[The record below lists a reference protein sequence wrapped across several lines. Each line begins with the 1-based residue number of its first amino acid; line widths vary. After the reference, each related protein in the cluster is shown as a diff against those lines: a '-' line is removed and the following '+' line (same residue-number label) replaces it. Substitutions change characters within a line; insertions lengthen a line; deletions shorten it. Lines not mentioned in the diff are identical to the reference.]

1 MKPAPDPFFIQLA
14 EERRLESAASRP
26 NDPELAADWQ
36 LRQELQQLDPPA
48 LPDAFKR
55 RLARQTGWRHQPPG
69 WLGLAAAIVLA
80 LGVGLFHKAEQPA
93 QETAAISEY
102 DLAQLQLAL
111 ATLHRGLQRSG
122 QVASR
127 ELGTSLAQADL
138 SLEPLPHIDTLRRW
152 IQPAES
158 LNPEP

>member
-14 EERRLESAASRP
+14 GERRLESAANPPS
-26 NDPELAADWQ
+26 DPELAADWQ
-36 LRQELQQLDPPA
+36 FRQELQQLGAPA

-55 RLARQTGWRHQPPG
+55 RLARQTGWRRQPP
-69 WLGLAAAIVLA
+69 WWFGLAAAIVLA

-93 QETAAISEY
+93 EETVAISEY
-102 DLAQLQLAL
+102 ELAQLQLAL

-127 ELGTSLAQADL
+127 ELGTSLAQTDL
-138 SLEPLPHIDTLRRW
+138 MPHIDTLRRW

-158 LNPEP
+158 LKPET